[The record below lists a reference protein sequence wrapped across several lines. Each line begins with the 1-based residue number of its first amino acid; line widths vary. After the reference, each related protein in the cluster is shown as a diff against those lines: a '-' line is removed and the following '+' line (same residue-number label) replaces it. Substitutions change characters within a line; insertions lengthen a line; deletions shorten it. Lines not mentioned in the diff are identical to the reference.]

1 MDPLSKYSAL
11 YWGRAVKVP
20 GALHMEGCESDVET
34 RDYFFRSQAISRPR
48 PWSES
53 VAATMY
59 TLSQRGVPCW
69 SYVFILLVCM
79 SEYRRHQP
87 GMGGV
92 GVTGL

>member
-1 MDPLSKYSAL
+1 MDPLSKSSAL
-11 YWGRAVKVP
+11 YWGGRAVKVP

-59 TLSQRGVPCW
+59 TFVAARSA
-69 SYVFILLVCM
+69 LLVVCF
-79 SEYRRHQP
+79 YFA
-87 GMGGV
+87 
-92 GVTGL
+92 GLYE